1 MVRQIIKSTNLFY
14 SIFLFRVSK
23 LNTYSIII
31 FVILINLFW
40 SFILSELVYSN
51 FKGGFQYDSFIQA
64 ILILVLL
71 VPFLET
77 MIYQYLIIDYLLK
90 KFPSNYL
97 FATSV
102 STLVFAAS
110 HFYSAEYIIK
120 TVLSGFLYSSLYIIF
135 IKKNVQPII
144 HVALAHSLYNLIAVI
159 EKFW

>member
-1 MVRQIIKSTNLFY
+1 MII
-14 SIFLFRVSK
+14 R
-23 LNTYSIII
+23 
-31 FVILINLFW
+31 
-40 SFILSELVYSN
+40 
-51 FKGGFQYDSFIQA
+51 FIQA